1 MINMLFRNLKNLL
14 ILPFFILSS
23 CQLTQSNAP
32 IKEAVT
38 NTQKEIKNESRVE
51 ELNEVASE
59 KINETNTK
67 NEISKL
73 PEKKLK
79 LSDKKDDK
87 KRILDFFS
95 DFFKSKEEQES
106 KNDLII
112 KNTKENS
119 DNNKSNEKQ
128 PVSKNLVNN
137 QNNEQNEDLYKQI
150 KPKDDKRILDFF
162 TKFFDY
168 KENKVKEEII
178 LKEPSKIEP
187 QELQKPTKL
196 VEDEILNIEENII
209 QEGVQEKL
217 EDNAKTIISKF
228 NEGTYDEDND
238 EGTYDEDNDEVTYDE
253 DNDEVTYDEYINEG
267 TYDEDNDEEI
277 SKNKVLK
284 QIENQKQETM
294 NSEVSKKEIKVI
306 KDLALFDLEQPLVK
320 KGILKKR
327 PSNLIGL
334 LLPLTGDRRSAGN
347 LVLNTFRYSLATNP
361 KNIIFKIY
369 DTKGTEKGV
378 LDAANKGIKD
388 GVETFIGPIFSHET
402 AVLKNEFTNKKSIT
416 FFSLSPDLS
425 NVSNNIIVSGQN
437 PEDQIACIVNNLSEK
452 EIKKVLL
459 INHQDKYGEIIKNS
473 LQNNISRISYANTIK
488 LSTLTVFPDQ
498 DLNKEIK
505 SISNFESR
513 KLLLKEQR
521 KLISKD
527 STLTKKEKALK
538 LKKLERQLT
547 FGVPFDAV
555 IIASEG
561 DKLLEI
567 LSHLAFYDINANNT
581 LIFGTSLWE
590 DTAKIDKVFENSYFV
605 TNLKNK
611 KSSFSKN
618 YKDVFLKDPMSVNF
632 YLFDLI
638 ELVND
643 YKAYETYPDDKI
655 HIGEFTNSLVNS
667 GFLKRETFIKKNK
680 GNNVTENV
688 FSCSLDVI

>member
-14 ILPFFILSS
+14 ILSFFISGG
-23 CQLTQSNAP
+23 CQLTQSNVSV
-32 IKEAVT
+32 KETVR
-38 NTQKEIKNESRVE
+38 NTQQEIKDESQAE
-51 ELNEVASE
+51 ELNEFESADV
-59 KINETNTK
+59 NEINTK
-67 NEISKL
+67 DEISEL
-73 PEKKLK
+73 PKKKLQ
-79 LSDKKDDK
+79 LSDKKDED

-95 DFFKSKEEQES
+95 DIFKSKEEQET
-106 KNDLII
+106 KNDLVI
-112 KNTKENS
+112 KDTKENLSNNIS
-119 DNNKSNEKQ
+119 DEESI
-128 PVSKNLVNN
+128 SKDLVNN
-137 QNNEQNEDLYKQI
+137 RKNEKNEDLYKQA

-162 TKFFDY
+162 TNFFGKD
-168 KENKVKEEII
+168 ENKVEKEIT
-178 LKEPSKIEP
+178 LKEPSKIKTEKV
-187 QELQKPTKL
+187 QKSKKL
-196 VEDEILNIEENII
+196 VENEISKIEENTIKENA
-209 QEGVQEKL
+209 QKKL
-217 EDNAKTIISKF
+217 EDNVKTKITKIIEINEVTNDGEISK
-228 NEGTYDEDND
+228 N
-238 EGTYDEDNDEVTYDE
+238 
-253 DNDEVTYDEYINEG
+253 
-267 TYDEDNDEEI
+267 EEI
-277 SKNKVLK
+277 SKTKVLK
-284 QIENQKQETM
+284 QIENQEQETI

-306 KDLALFDLEQPLVK
+306 KDLALFDLEQPQVK

-369 DTKGTEKGV
+369 DTRGTEKGV
-378 LDAANKGIKD
+378 IDAAKKGIKD
-388 GVETFIGPIFSHET
+388 GVDTFIGPIFSYET
-402 AVLKNEFTNKKSIT
+402 AVLKNEFTNEKSVT

-459 INHQDKYGEIIKNS
+459 INHKDKYGEIIKNS
-473 LQNNISRISYANTIK
+473 IQNNISQISYANTIK
-488 LSTLTVFPDQ
+488 LSTLTVYPDQ

-505 SISNFESR
+505 LISNFESR

-521 KLISKD
+521 ILISKD
-527 STLTKKEKALK
+527 STLTKKEKTLK

-618 YKDVFLKDPMSVNF
+618 YKDVFSKEPMSVNF

-643 YKAYETYPDDKI
+643 YKAYEIYPDDKI

-667 GFLKRETFIKKNK
+667 GSLKRETFIKKNK

-688 FSCSLDVI
+688 SSCSLNVI

>member
-14 ILPFFILSS
+14 ILSFFISGG
-23 CQLTQSNAP
+23 CQLTQSNVSV
-32 IKEAVT
+32 KETVR
-38 NTQKEIKNESRVE
+38 NTQQEIKDESQPEDLNESE
-51 ELNEVASE
+51 SADIDE
-59 KINETNTK
+59 INTK
-67 NEISKL
+67 DEISEL
-73 PEKKLK
+73 PEKKSQ
-79 LSDKKDDK
+79 LSDKKDED

-95 DFFKSKEEQES
+95 DIFKPKEKQET
-106 KNDLII
+106 KNDLVI
-112 KNTKENS
+112 KDTKANLS
-119 DNNKSNEKQ
+119 NNKSDEQ
-128 PVSKNLVNN
+128 SISKDLVNN
-137 QNNEQNEDLYKQI
+137 RKNEDLYNQV

-162 TKFFDY
+162 TNFFG
-168 KENKVKEEII
+168 KEENKVEKEIT
-178 LKEPSKIEP
+178 LKQPSKIET
-187 QELQKPTKL
+187 EGLQKPAKLVEEKPSKIETEGLQKSAKL
-196 VEDEILNIEENII
+196 VEDEISKIEESII
-209 QEGVQEKL
+209 EEDVQEKL
-217 EDNAKTIISKF
+217 EDNAKTIISET
-228 NEGTYDEDND
+228 N
-238 EGTYDEDNDEVTYDE
+238 EVTY
-253 DNDEVTYDEYINEG
+253 
-267 TYDEDNDEEI
+267 DEEI

-284 QIENQKQETM
+284 QIENQEQVTINNEI
-294 NSEVSKKEIKVI
+294 SKKEIKVI
-306 KDLALFDLEQPLVK
+306 KDLALFDLEQPQVK
-320 KGILKKR
+320 KGILKKK

-334 LLPLTGDRRSAGN
+334 LLPLTGDKRSAGN

-378 LDAANKGIKD
+378 IDAARKGIKD
-388 GVETFIGPIFSHET
+388 GVDTFIGPIFSYET
-402 AVLKNEFTNKKSIT
+402 AVLKNEFINKKSVT

-437 PEDQIACIVNNLSEK
+437 PEDQIACIVNNLSKK
-452 EIKKVLL
+452 EINKVLL
-459 INHQDKYGEIIKNS
+459 INHKDKYGEIINNS
-473 LQNNISRISYANTIK
+473 LQNSISQISYANTIK

-521 KLISKD
+521 IRISKD
-527 STLTKKEKALK
+527 STLTKKEKTLN

-547 FGVPFDAV
+547 LGVPFDAI

-618 YKDVFLKDPMSVNF
+618 YKDVFSKEPMSVNF

-643 YKAYETYPDDKI
+643 YKAYEIYPDDKI
-655 HIGEFTNSLVNS
+655 HIGEFTNSQLNS
-667 GFLKRETFIKKNK
+667 GSLKRETFIKKNK

-688 FSCSLDVI
+688 SSCSLNVI